1 MQRRAAALAVTVIFQ
16 FMLEVTAG
24 KVFVAP
30 SLVPF
35 MLVYLSENFEGFWA
49 VEGAFWSGLCL
60 DLLLH
65 QPVGSSSV
73 AYLAGMYAA
82 GMFSRVSSG
91 EGSGFLIS
99 MTAIAAAV
107 SDAVFI
113 LLASRPIGSGF
124 GPVLLKVVPRTA
136 LTVTVAAAVLLG
148 ASWLTGLR
156 SRNVTG

>member
-1 MQRRAAALAVTVIFQ
+1 MRRRAAALAVTVIFQ
-16 FMLEVTAG
+16 FLLEVTAG

-35 MLVYLSENFEGFWA
+35 MLVYMSENFEGYWA

-65 QPVGSSSV
+65 QPPGSSSL

-82 GMFSRVSSG
+82 GMFGRVSSG

-99 MTAIAAAV
+99 MTAIAVAV
-107 SDAVFI
+107 SDSVFI
-113 LLASRPIGSGF
+113 LVAARPIGSGF
-124 GPVLLKVVPRTA
+124 GPLLLKVPLRTA
-136 LTVTVAAAVLLG
+136 LTVAVASVVLLG

-156 SRNVTG
+156 SRNVSG